1 MSQLSFWDE
10 PGCSPSPALAQSTPG
25 KSSRI
30 LPGQENKASLRCR
43 SSADAIQKHI
53 DTKHQSANHMLAK
66 PPTRKRLRDADGLRN
81 QAIRLERI
89 QATLRRLAEMHVN
102 GSITPDLASL
112 TTKSSIESALFTSPG
127 DSAIRLLYNSVSA
140 NERKEERVLRLTS
153 EAAVMDIPGYFP
165 TPEPLAA
172 RLVGMARIETGNTI
186 LEPSAGTGNLIDAI
200 LKTHDDVR
208 ISYCE
213 MNCFLLDILRAKYE
227 GVNGISFL
235 GRDCLDV
242 DTSRGEYRFDRI
254 IMNPPFERGQDVDH
268 VFRAWY
274 SLLAPR
280 GILTAIVSAGVFSRT
295 DKKAKEFRDFL
306 RSSKAVVNDVAAGS
320 FKGSGTGVES
330 KIVQVRAN
338 T

>member
-10 PGCSPSPALAQSTPG
+10 PIRSSSSTIATTSLETPIAVP
-25 KSSRI
+25 R
-30 LPGQENKASLRCR
+30 QENKASLRCR
-43 SSADAIQKHI
+43 SSAEAIQKHI
-53 DTKHQSANHMLAK
+53 DAKHQSANHMLAK
-66 PPTRKRLRDADGLRN
+66 PPTRKRLREADGLRN

-89 QATLRRLAEMHVN
+89 QATLRKLAEMHVN
-102 GSITPDLASL
+102 GSITRDLAGL

-140 NERKEERVLRLTS
+140 DERREVRVLRLTK
-153 EAAVMDIPGYFP
+153 EAAMMDIPGYFP
-165 TPEPLAA
+165 TPEPLAE
-172 RLVGMARIETGNTI
+172 RLVGMARIEPGNTI

-227 GVNGISFL
+227 GVNGVRFL
-235 GRDCLDV
+235 GRDCFDI
-242 DTSRGEYRFDRI
+242 DTGQGENRFDRI

-295 DKKAKEFRDFL
+295 DKKAKEFREFL
-306 RSSKAVVNDVAAGS
+306 RNSKAFVNDVAAGS
-320 FKGSGTGVES
+320 FKSSGTGVES
-330 KIVQVRAN
+330 KIVQVRSN
-338 T
+338 V